1 MSLVRNTPHG
11 DKAMKKAAWLSVLF
25 TLAMILGGCTATY
38 TTHWPGKWN
47 AMERHEAGH
56 TEYKRDGTYN
66 YQ

>member
-1 MSLVRNTPHG
+1 
-11 DKAMKKAAWLSVLF
+11 MKRAAWLSVLF